1 MILTLNEFKINL
13 RNQKI
18 LNEQIRFIR
27 CLYFILRIVT

>member
-27 CLYFILRIVT
+27 CLYVIIGIGT